1 MTLLRECARA
11 ARGLLLA
18 AAIGLA
24 SAAQAISI
32 GDVYTRTSGG
42 ETFDAAFT
50 DPIGGQTLGSYSGL
64 VEVLVSG
71 IGSIGPGT
79 ADAFYVY
86 NYDQGGYYYELSL
99 GTTGT
104 PLQAF
109 HPDQTILRAI
119 SFIDGVGAV
128 GSFTRPGENLGDH
141 SYHFVV
147 DLAKI
152 GVSSPTQLQFGITEG
167 QYGDNNGAYS
177 VTVYQLAEGAS
188 AVPAPATWAMM
199 VMGFG
204 MVGVALRK
212 RRPVIA

>member
-1 MTLLRECARA
+1 MTIFDGCARSV
-11 ARGLLLA
+11 RVLLFA

-24 SAAQAISI
+24 SAAQAVSIS
-32 GDVYTRTSGG
+32 DVYQRTSAG
-42 ETFDAAFT
+42 ESLSAAFT

-71 IGSIGPGT
+71 VGSIGPGT

-104 PLQAF
+104 PLAAF

-128 GSFTRPGENLGDH
+128 NSFDRPAENLAGHD
-141 SYHFVV
+141 YHFVV

-167 QYGDNNGAYS
+167 QYSDNNGAYS
-177 VTVYQLAEGAS
+177 LTVYQLAEGSS

-204 MVGVALRK
+204 MIGSGLR
-212 RRPVIA
+212 RRRLARA